1 MTKIAFFYF
10 IAELFM
16 TVSIGFAICWLNNPG
31 AILAIADVRIVARVD
46 VDSQTSGMIGE
57 LVAAGYLAI
66 TETAGVVVAHLAFV
80 IGIIFIRQTHLLNR
94 VVVGI

>member
-1 MTKIAFFYF
+1 MTKITFFYF
-10 IAELFM
+10 IAELFL
-16 TVSIGFAICWLNNPG
+16 TVGIGLAICGLNNPS
-31 AILAIADVRIVARVD
+31 AILAIADVRIVACVD
-46 VDSQTSGMIGE
+46 VDGQTSGMIGKH
-57 LVAAGYLAI
+57 VAAGYLAI